1 MVKQNKQFKYLN
13 NTIHPHKKK
22 VLIVDDDAGIL
33 DAISLILEDAGY
45 NVLSISDGT
54 MVFKK
59 LEQFKPD
66 MILLD
71 VLLSGSDGRI
81 ICKELKDNP
90 ETKIIPIVMISA
102 HPTAKLSIKDYGAD
116 GFLAK
121 PFEAVELLTNVKR
134 YTHSS

>member
-1 MVKQNKQFKYLN
+1 LN
-13 NTIHPHKKK
+13 NLTNTHKKK

-45 NVLSISDGT
+45 NILSISDGT
-54 MVFKK
+54 IVFKK

-71 VLLSGSDGRI
+71 VLLSGSDGRV
-81 ICKELKDNP
+81 ICKELKNNTA
-90 ETKIIPIVMISA
+90 TKVIPVVMISA
-102 HPTAKLSIKDYGAD
+102 HPTAKLSINDYGAD

-121 PFEAVELLTNVKR
+121 PFEAEELLTTIAK
-134 YTHSS
+134 YTSSSR